1 MFKNY
6 GLLFGIIALVF
17 ISLYLLMY
25 ILRNIYYNIE
35 NKTLRVL
42 INKLL
47 PILSKYNSLFLIL
60 GFINTLVHIF
70 YIFAISSILN
80 TGYVSLFILLLIIK
94 FTFFTSNKYNHSYN
108 LNIFSYLLLFSLI
121 IHCFIQ

>member
-25 ILRNIYYNIE
+25 ILRNIYCNIE

-60 GFINTLVHIF
+60 GFINTLLHIL
-70 YIFAISSILN
+70 YIFTSASILN

-94 FTFFTSNKYNHSYN
+94 FTFFSSNKYDRSYI
-108 LNIFSYLLLFSLI
+108 LNTFAYLLLFSLI
-121 IHCFIQ
+121 IHCFV

>member
-6 GLLFGIIALVF
+6 GLLFGIIASVF

-25 ILRNIYYNIE
+25 ILRNIYYNFE
-35 NKTLRVL
+35 NKTLRVF

-60 GFINTLVHIF
+60 GFINTLLHVF
-70 YIFAISSILN
+70 YIFTSASILN
-80 TGYVSLFILLLIIK
+80 TGYASLFILLLIIK
-94 FTFFTSNKYNHSYN
+94 FTFFSSKEYDHSYN

-121 IHCFIQ
+121 IHCFI

>member
-25 ILRNIYYNIE
+25 ILRNIYCNIE

-60 GFINTLVHIF
+60 GFINTLLHIL
-70 YIFAISSILN
+70 YIYTSTSILN

-94 FTFFTSNKYNHSYN
+94 FTFFSSNKYDRSYI
-108 LNIFSYLLLFSLI
+108 LNTFAYLLLFSLI
-121 IHCFIQ
+121 IHCFV

>member
-25 ILRNIYYNIE
+25 ILRNIYCNIE

-60 GFINTLVHIF
+60 GFINTLLHIL
-70 YIFAISSILN
+70 YIFTSASILN

-94 FTFFTSNKYNHSYN
+94 FTFFTSSKYDQSYI
-108 LNIFSYLLLFSLI
+108 LNTFAYLLLFSLI
-121 IHCFIQ
+121 IHCFV